1 MSMLTLNGTL
11 QNVFTTPE
19 RRTRKPARFAR
30 QR

>member
-19 RRTRKPARFAR
+19 RKDEKPARFAR